1 MHAQNRMN
9 TAEALNN
16 YVTLDKAC
24 IRIFPLLVE
33 QLEIANQQ
41 LDEGVNALLQGFSY
55 LASAM
60 SSIDPAD
67 LDGDLSSDIVKRI
80 NNIQRFTQNLIK
92 TGESIHQITVNESV
106 EHQGPEKS
114 ANSQYSEVRTLNIQ
128 RLAADVKHEAD
139 TIIKE
144 LEAAQNAL
152 LDDASPLE
160 KKRLAMVKTLI
171 EMQMEVNKMIVA
183 FQFQDRVSQIVNA
196 VINSMQDLTEYVSDT
211 DNNIQVD
218 GADRLVNLAAMIER
232 VECHYISKE
241 QYELTGDHKDDG
253 SDDIV
258 LF

>member
-1 MHAQNRMN
+1 MHMQTNN
-9 TAEALNN
+9 KIEEALNN

-24 IRIFPLLVE
+24 IKIFPLLME

-41 LDEGVNALLQGFSY
+41 LDEGVNALLQGFNS

-106 EHQGPEKS
+106 ESQDLKKS
-114 ANSQYSEVRTLNIQ
+114 ANSQHSKVRTLNIQ
-128 RLAADVKHEAD
+128 RLAADVKNEAD

-183 FQFQDRVSQIVNA
+183 FQFQDRVSQIINA
-196 VINSMQDLTEYVSDT
+196 VINSMKDLTEYVSVA
-211 DNNIQVD
+211 DNHVQVD
-218 GADRLVNLAAMIER
+218 DVDGLVNLAEVIEC
-232 VECHYISKE
+232 VERHYISKE
-241 QYELTGDHKDDG
+241 QYKLTGDHKDDG